1 MTGEKYDRDY
11 LSWHD
16 MFTNVSQFQQHR
28 NMKIIVPEKEK
39 RNMKIT
45 VPNLT

>member
-1 MTGEKYDRDY
+1 MTGKKYEPDY

-16 MFTNVSQFQQHR
+16 MFTNVSQFQKRR
-28 NMKIIVPEKEK
+28 NMKIIVPKKEK